1 MSNTSPFPDLPVT
14 NTWQPPE
21 VTEPMKR
28 YTVTYEVDGP
38 DIPKIAHEIAIGQS
52 IGNPNIRSEI
62 ENSPNIK
69 DYAANIESIDGNIV
83 KISFNRNAFIWPN
96 VNQLMCIIMGG
107 HTDILGVDRCR
118 VLDIDIEIK
127 TDGPVLGMSGW
138 KDRLDAHNRPLFG
151 AIIKPKSGLNMEQYM
166 SIVKDMVYGGADF
179 IKEDEIMAHNLYLPL
194 EKRVEAVEHLKNIS
208 GWKGFFAYCIN
219 ADPMELIANIKKIY
233 YHTCTPNVI
242 GGCHI
247 NFWSGLGAYT
257 SARGFD
263 IATHYQRSGIR
274 ILTDPSNKYSL
285 AWPVLVKLGCMA
297 GVDSMHVGML
307 GGYYPEGESEE
318 ETLEAIKICQK
329 YDVIPSLSCGMN
341 PVLAREIKERI
352 GNNWMASVGGWLHTG
367 DSLIKK
373 VKEMSES
380 LN

>member
-1 MSNTSPFPDLPVT
+1 MN
-14 NTWQPPE
+14 
-21 VTEPMKR
+21 KR

-52 IGNPNIRSEI
+52 IGNPNIRSKI
-62 ENSPNIK
+62 ETADNIQE
-69 DYAANIESIDGNIV
+69 YAAQIVSVEGSIV
-83 KISFNRNAFIWPN
+83 KIEFNRNAFIWPN
-96 VNQLMCIIMGG
+96 INQLMCIIMGG

-118 VLDIDIEIK
+118 VLDIDIEVDNIK
-127 TDGPVLGMSGW
+127 PVLGMSGW
-138 KDRLDAHNRPLFG
+138 KKRLGAENRPLFG
-151 AIIKPKSGLNMEQYM
+151 AIIKPKSGLNMEQYI
-166 SIVKDMVYGGADF
+166 SIVKDMISGGSDF

-194 EKRVEAVEHLKNIS
+194 EKRVEAVENLKDRL
-208 GWKGFFAYCIN
+208 GWKGYFAYCIN
-219 ADPMELIANIKKIY
+219 ADPEELLSNLKKIY
-233 YHTCTPNVI
+233 YHTCTENVI

-257 SARGFD
+257 TARGFD

-318 ETLEAIKICQK
+318 ETLKAISICKK

-341 PVLAREIKERI
+341 PVLAKEIKERI
-352 GNNWMASVGGWLHTG
+352 GNNFMASVGGWLHTG
-367 DSLIKK
+367 DSLYKR
-373 VKEMSES
+373 VKEMRES
-380 LN
+380 LD

>member
-1 MSNTSPFPDLPVT
+1 MN
-14 NTWQPPE
+14 
-21 VTEPMKR
+21 KR
-28 YTVTYEVDGP
+28 YIVTYEVDGP
-38 DIPKIAHEIAIGQS
+38 DIQKIAHEIAIGQS

-62 ENSPNIK
+62 ETADNIQE
-69 DYAANIESIDGNIV
+69 YAAQVISVEGNIV
-83 KISFNRNAFIWPN
+83 KIEFNRNAFIWPN

-118 VLDIDIEIK
+118 VLDIDIDVDNVK
-127 TDGPVLGMSGW
+127 PVLGMSGW
-138 KDRLDAHNRPLFG
+138 KNRLDAQHRPLFG

-166 SIVKDMVYGGADF
+166 FIVKEMVYGGADF
-179 IKEDEIMAHNLYLPL
+179 IKEDEIMAQNLYLPL

-219 ADPMELIANIKKIY
+219 ADPMELLDNIKKIH
-233 YHTCTPNVI
+233 YHTCTDNIV

-257 SARGFD
+257 TARGFD

-318 ETLEAIKICQK
+318 ETLEAIDICKK

-352 GNNWMASVGGWLHTG
+352 GNDFMASVGGWLHTG
-367 DSLIKK
+367 DKLIKK
-373 VKEMSES
+373 VKEMRES
-380 LN
+380 LD

>member
-14 NTWQPPE
+14 NTWQPPQ
-21 VTEPMKR
+21 VAEPVRR

-69 DYAANIESIDGNIV
+69 DFAANIESIEGNIV

-107 HTDILGVDRCR
+107 HTDILGVDKCR
-118 VLDIDIEIK
+118 VIDIDIDID
-127 TDGPVLGMSGW
+127 TQGPVLGMSGW
-138 KDRLDAHNRPLFG
+138 KERLDAQHRPLFG
-151 AIIKPKSGLNMEQYM
+151 AIIKPKSGLNMDQYM

-219 ADPMELIANIKKIY
+219 ADPMELLGNIKKIH
-233 YHTCTPNVI
+233 YHTCTSNVV

-257 SARGFD
+257 TARGFD

-274 ILTDPSNKYSL
+274 ILTDPSNKYSVS
-285 AWPVLVKLGCMA
+285 WPVLVKLGCMA

-318 ETLEAIKICQK
+318 ETLEAISICEK
-329 YDVIPSLSCGMN
+329 YNVIPSLSCGMN

-352 GNNWMASVGGWLHTG
+352 GNNFMASVGGWLHTG

-373 VKEMSES
+373 VKEMRES
-380 LN
+380 LD